1 MFCYLLVVVGGDGGD
16 VCMCTQAHPCH
27 GMYVVVR
34 GQPKSKVLSFL
45 IILRTEF
52 RWSGVCSKLLY
63 PLSHFADLVFC
74 FYFVICL
81 FGGQGLTA
89 QVSLE
94 LTLYRLEV
102 QDSLKLM
109 AILLP

>member
-1 MFCYLLVVVGGDGGD
+1 MVTCVCALKHTPAMACMLLSEGN
-16 VCMCTQAHPCH
+16 QS
-27 GMYVVVR
+27 
-34 GQPKSKVLSFL
+34 PKSVLSFL

-63 PLSHFADLVFC
+63 PLSHFAGLVFC